1 MGHFDNMEI
10 KNSNDL
16 LAYLITQSESGAKQW
31 FGFLQQ
37 KLTGI
42 NLVHQIAAR
51 HADKMT
57 PSQIVRYVDELNDCI
72 YNTLIRKD
80 IK

>member
-1 MGHFDNMEI
+1 MEI
-10 KNSNDL
+10 KSSEDL
-16 LAYLITQSESGAKQW
+16 LAYLVKQSESGAKQW
-31 FGFLQQ
+31 FGFMQQ

-42 NLVHQIAAR
+42 NLIHQIAAR

-57 PSQIVRYVDELNDCI
+57 PLQIVRFVDELNDCI
-72 YNTLIRKD
+72 YKTIIRKD